1 MKPIEK
7 FKLIESM
14 RAIIEEEGLTR
25 RDLAYLTGLS
35 EQNIGTYLSGTNL
48 PTGERLNGLVGFVA
62 LSPLERAFKLST
74 FYLSF
79 QPNFGGGL
87 SDESV
92 ESSTHQL
99 LLELT
104 ARVEKLEGLTLKT
117 SFFGKTLTKQG

>member
-35 EQNIGTYLSGTNL
+35 EQNLCTYLNGSNL
-48 PTGERLNGLVGFVA
+48 PTGARLQAIIGLTS
-62 LSPLERAFKLST
+62 LSSAERAYRLPST
-74 FYLSF
+74 LLTQS
-79 QPNFGGGL
+79 NFG
-87 SDESV
+87 ESV

-117 SFFGKTLTKQG
+117 SFFGKSLTKQG

>member
-14 RAIIEEEGLTR
+14 RAIMEVEGLTR
-25 RDLAYLTGLS
+25 RDVAYLTGLS
-35 EQNIGTYLSGTNL
+35 EQNIGTYLNGTNL

-62 LSPLERAFKLST
+62 LTPLERASVLPST
-74 FYLSF
+74 LLT
-79 QPNFGGGL
+79 QPNLGEGL

-99 LLELT
+99 LQELT